1 MTWNLKTRLLKP
13 KTVTGSH
20 ASVNKLLMVYYTL
33 GNIDPKFRSKLAAI
47 RLIAI
52 AKASNIDECGVD
64 VVLQKIYEDLKLLY
78 NGVKIQT
85 QNGEMDVF
93 GAVVSLCG
101 DTLAQ
106 HELAGFK
113 EGVGFAYSKCRH
125 CECTFE
131 EMQRSFDEE
140 IFLKEQWKNT

>member
-1 MTWNLKTRLLKP
+1 
-13 KTVTGSH
+13 
-20 ASVNKLLMVYYTL
+20 MVYYTL

-47 RLIAI
+47 RLLAI
-52 AKASNIDECGVD
+52 AKAKDIDDCGVD
-64 VVLQKIYEDLKLLY
+64 VVLQRITEDLQRLY

-85 QNGEMDVF
+85 QNGEMDIF
-93 GAVVSLCG
+93 GAVVSVCG

-131 EMQRSFDEE
+131 KMQRNFEE
-140 IFLKEQWKNT
+140 KVSPKGRWKNTLDNALK